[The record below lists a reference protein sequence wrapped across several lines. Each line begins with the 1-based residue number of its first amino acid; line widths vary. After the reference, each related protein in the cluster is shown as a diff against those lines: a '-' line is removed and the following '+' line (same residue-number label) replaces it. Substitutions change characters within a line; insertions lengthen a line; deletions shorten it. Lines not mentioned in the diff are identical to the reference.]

1 MLWYLYSNAY
11 SIARVPPPPGI
22 NGNWGP
28 LPGMSARN
36 VQIACCA
43 PSIYFSYFETP
54 KNRVVT
60 EMLTNPVFAPKKL

>member
-1 MLWYLYSNAY
+1 MLWYFYSNAY
-11 SIARVPPPPGI
+11 SIARAVAPQALMVTG
-22 NGNWGP
+22 GV
-28 LPGMSARN
+28 SARN